1 MPNRVPLDAKTA
13 RWLPWVVAIAFFMQS
28 LDGTILN
35 TALPAMARDLAE
47 NPLRM
52 QGVVIAY
59 MLTVALLIPASGWV
73 ADRFGTK
80 KIFFGAIM
88 LFTLGSLLCALSSSL
103 TMLVGARVIQGLGGA
118 LMLPVGRL
126 VVLRAYPRSELV
138 RIMGFITIPG
148 LLGPLL
154 GPTMGGW
161 MVQYLTWHWIFL
173 INIPMGIFGIALT
186 LRYIKEIRETDPPK
200 LDWLGFF
207 LSAIC
212 LAALVSGFEAVGHDV
227 MSPVQLLGLIAV
239 GLLCGFWYVRHSRRI
254 DYPIIDLSL
263 MRIPT
268 FAISTLAGNLCRFTV
283 GATPFLLAMLLVVIL
298 SPSVFSVIVAIA
310 AVSWPGIARLVRG
323 EFVALG
329 GREFVLASTS
339 LGAGPSRIIFRHL
352 LPNCLSPIIAV
363 GSLLVANAI
372 LLESGLSFL
381 GLGDPNVMSWG
392 LLISAG
398 RTSLRTAWWVC
409 TFPGIALLL
418 TVLAINLVGD
428 GLNEAFNP
436 RLRER

>member
-1 MPNRVPLDAKTA
+1 MSAKLKLFARNR
-13 RWLPWVVAIAFFMQS
+13 
-28 LDGTILN
+28 
-35 TALPAMARDLAE
+35 MA
-47 NPLRM
+47 
-52 QGVVIAY
+52 V
-59 MLTVALLIPASGWV
+59 
-73 ADRFGTK
+73 
-80 KIFFGAIM
+80 FGAIVFLFM
-88 LFTLGSLLCALSSSL
+88 LFLTIASAFLYPKGAFGLSGPPLQPPGDAFLLGTDSLGRDVAAGVAYGARASLLIGVLAALSAVVL
-103 TMLVGARVIQGLGGA
+103 GALVGAFAGYCRGNVDVA
-118 LMLPVGRL
+118 LMRVT
-126 VVLRAYPRSELV
+126 E
-138 RIMGFITIPG
+138 FFQTIP
-148 LLGPLL
+148 
-154 GPTMGGW
+154 
-161 MVQYLTWHWIFL
+161 
-173 INIPMGIFGIALT
+173 A
-186 LRYIKEIRETDPPK
+186 
-200 LDWLGFF
+200 
-207 LSAIC
+207 
-212 LAALVSGFEAVGHDV
+212 
-227 MSPVQLLGLIAV
+227 
-239 GLLCGFWYVRHSRRI
+239 
-254 DYPIIDLSL
+254 
-263 MRIPT
+263 
-268 FAISTLAGNLCRFTV
+268 
-283 GATPFLLAMLLVVIL
+283 FLLAMLLVVIL

-339 LGAGPSRIIFRHL
+339 LGASASRIIFRHL